1 MPKRKFVP
9 KDLLEILAAA
19 TLIFAFG
26 VWEHMPNIVP
36 SHYSDITSVFWREG
50 VGSGRH
56 LIPYYQ
62 FTFEYPVIVGILV
75 YLCSSIRTFI
85 PDFSLAMAY
94 YTLFM
99 SLFLYAFTIGTI
111 IALYRVLELIK
122 GDKSR
127 IWKCFLIMPSFIM
140 FTVYNWDMIAVFFMV
155 LSLYFFLKD
164 ELWKA
169 CAALGLGIASKV
181 YPIMLLPVY
190 ILEAPKWK
198 ERINL
203 SLVTFSVFLLLNAPF
218 MALNFNGWFQTWTY
232 HASWGIEDSW
242 LIFLFDQM
250 DPKAHYVA
258 LAVLIYLVYKG
269 LLESSKK
276 SYESKAERVIERSF
290 LMCVAWLFGN
300 YVVTPQMA
308 LMLLPFYVLIPALP
322 LALIYISEVLN
333 ALIIVLWFTP
343 ELNLGNPLIASSPV
357 QWAAAARQVIWLS
370 FFLILLFQ
378 QRIKMFLKALF
389 RRVEEQQLLMP

>member
-1 MPKRKFVP
+1 MSEGKFMPR
-9 KDLLEILAAA
+9 DLFEVLAAA
-19 TLIFAFG
+19 TVIFAFG
-26 VWEHMPNIVP
+26 IWEHMPNIVP
-36 SHYSDITSVFWREG
+36 SHYSDITSIFWREG
-50 VGSGRH
+50 VGRGSH

-75 YLCSSIRTFI
+75 YVCSSVRAFI

-99 SLFLYAFTIGTI
+99 SLSLYFFAVGTI
-111 IALYRVLELIK
+111 IALYKVLELVK

-140 FTVYNWDMIAVFFMV
+140 FTVYNWDIIAVFFMV
-155 LSLYFFLKD
+155 LSLYFFLKGRA
-164 ELWKA
+164 WKA
-169 CAALGLGIASKV
+169 YVALGLGVASKV

-190 ILEAPKWK
+190 VLEAAKWK
-198 ERINL
+198 ERL
-203 SLVTFSVFLLLNAPF
+203 SSPLITFGVFLLLNSPF
-218 MALNFNGWFQTWTY
+218 MALNFDGWFQTWTY

-242 LIFLFDQM
+242 LIFIFDQM

-258 LAVLIYLVYKG
+258 FAVLIYLVYKG

-276 SYESKAERVIERSF
+276 VYGSKAERVIERSF
-290 LMCVAWLFGN
+290 LMCIAWLFGN

-308 LMLLPFYVLIPALP
+308 LMLLPFYVLIPSLP
-322 LALIYISEVLN
+322 LALIYASDILN

-343 ELNLGNPLIASSPV
+343 ELNFGNPLIASSPV
-357 QWAAAARQVIWLS
+357 QWAAAARQAIWLS
-370 FFLILLFQ
+370 FFLSLLFQ
-378 QRIKMFLKALF
+378 KQVRTFFRTLF
-389 RRVEEQQLLMP
+389 KRVEE